1 MKTCLTCGMPLN
13 NKEDFAQEDENSE
26 YCRYCVNPDGSLK
39 SVEEIFLGGVEYF
52 LQVLGGERG
61 MAEKITRKNMNLL
74 SYWAGKDIEILKGE
88 MASDEEFAAAL
99 KKL

>member
-1 MKTCLTCGMPLN
+1 
-13 NKEDFAQEDENSE
+13 
-26 YCRYCVNPDGSLK
+26 
-39 SVEEIFLGGVEYF
+39 
-52 LQVLGGERG
+52 
-61 MAEKITRKNMNLL
+61 MNLL